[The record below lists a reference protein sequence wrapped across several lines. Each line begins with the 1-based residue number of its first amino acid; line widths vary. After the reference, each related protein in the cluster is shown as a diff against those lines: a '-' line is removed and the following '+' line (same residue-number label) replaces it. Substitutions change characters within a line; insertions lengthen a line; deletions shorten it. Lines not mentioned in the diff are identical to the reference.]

1 MSDNEIEI
9 DDAPAYYDYGCV
21 LNETIV
27 KLFGDI
33 CSFNKLKKFYD
44 NPSGE
49 VSLEIRRSK
58 EFFKELP
65 PTYSTEEGAYFIDV
79 DINGERFLETKE
91 YQGSYLNATLAQ
103 LTYEMEE
110 AKRND

>member
-1 MSDNEIEI
+1 MSAVEI
-9 DDAPAYYDYGCV
+9 DDDPAHYNYGSV
-21 LNETIV
+21 SNQTIV
-27 KLFGDI
+27 SLLGDI
-33 CSFNKLKKFYD
+33 VCFNKLKDFFM
-44 NPSGE
+44 NPEGE

-65 PTYSTEEGAYFIDV
+65 STYSTEEGAYWIDIYL
-79 DINGERFLETKE
+79 DGERFLETKE

-103 LTYEMEE
+103 MTYEMEE